1 LPDSELAFVMDRLDL
16 EAPAEP
22 VSGGSSLLVHVH
34 GQPRPQPRPRLIPM
48 KGGKAR
54 VVSTADP
61 KAKLWRDAV
70 QEAFRLALEGRKEW
84 AGMVDEPGA
93 SVVLTAFFRLAH
105 RRSANGTRSARED
118 KGAKRHG
125 AMVAH
130 TAKPDLDNL
139 MKLVMDAAQDA
150 GVFGNGADPDAKVAG
165 VHATKVWAE
174 PGAGLM
180 PGVCVTVSCVHFSG

>member
-1 LPDSELAFVMDRLDL
+1 
-16 EAPAEP
+16 
-22 VSGGSSLLVHVH
+22 
-34 GQPRPQPRPRLIPM
+34 M

-70 QEAFRLALEGRKEW
+70 QEAFRRALEGRKEW
-84 AGMVDEPGA
+84 AGMVDAPGA
-93 SVVLTAFFRLAH
+93 SVVLTALFRLAQ
-105 RRSANGTRSARED
+105 ED
-118 KGAKRHG
+118 KGARGQG
-125 AMVAH
+125 AMKAH

-180 PGVCVTVSCVHFSG
+180 PGVCVTVSCVRFRGEAKDTD